1 MNFRDD
7 FGMEI
12 ESSPVTG
19 MNEGEMIPTIR
30 NAVKLA
36 TSELNIVTN
45 NIANA
50 GSTGFKRSDGNFLH
64 SYAEDIPVPG
74 KNIGFGVVHE
84 VPRRSD
90 NKQGALKVTNNSLD
104 LAVSGVG
111 MFITAN
117 QDDGGISYT
126 RDGSFLIDKQGVLT
140 TTDKRLVLDENG
152 DRIIIPPQRVDE
164 DGNISLLDTIQIN
177 NRGAIKLAY
186 GDGSITDIGNIGL
199 ARFSN
204 MAGLTPSGNAQFVAT
219 ETSGPAI
226 VGAPMG
232 NGYGQIIQ
240 GHLESSNAVIA
251 DELVKLMRAQ
261 QAYAG
266 SSRLLQSAVEMSKRL
281 TS

>member
-1 MNFRDD
+1 
-7 FGMEI
+7 
-12 ESSPVTG
+12 
-19 MNEGEMIPTIR
+19 MIPTIK
-30 NAVKLA
+30 NALNMA
-36 TSELNIVTN
+36 TTEINIVTN

-84 VPRRSD
+84 MPRRSD

-126 RDGSFLIDKQGVLT
+126 RDGSFLIDQRGVLT
-140 TTDKRLVLDENG
+140 TTDKRLVLDQNG
-152 DRIIIPPQRVDE
+152 EQIIIPPQRVDE
-164 DGNISLLDTIQIN
+164 DGNISLLDSIQIN
-177 NRGAIKLAY
+177 NRGAMRLAY
-186 GDGSITDIGNIGL
+186 GDGSIVDIGNIGL
-199 ARFSN
+199 ARFGN
-204 MAGLTPSGNAQFVAT
+204 MAGLSPSGNAQFVVT
-219 ETSGPAI
+219 EKSGPAI
-226 VGAPMG
+226 VGLPMG
-232 NGYGQIIQ
+232 DGYGQIIQ
-240 GHLESSNAVIA
+240 GHLESSNANIA

>member
-1 MNFRDD
+1 
-7 FGMEI
+7 
-12 ESSPVTG
+12 
-19 MNEGEMIPTIR
+19 MIPTIR
-30 NAVKLA
+30 NTLKMA

-64 SYAEDIPVPG
+64 SYAEDIPIPG
-74 KNIGFGVVHE
+74 KNVGFGVIHE

-90 NKQGALKVTNNSLD
+90 NKQGALKITNNSLD

-111 MFITAN
+111 MFITAS

-126 RDGSFLIDKQGVLT
+126 RDGSFLIDNQGVLT
-140 TTDKRLVLDENG
+140 TTDQRLVLNENG
-152 DRIIIPPQRVDE
+152 ERIIIPPQRIDE
-164 DGNISLLDTIQIN
+164 NGNLSLLDSIQIN
-177 NRGAIKLAY
+177 NRGSIKLAY
-186 GDGSITDIGNIGL
+186 GDGSIFEQGNIGL
-199 ARFSN
+199 ARFPN
-204 MAGLTPSGNAQFVAT
+204 IAGLKPAGNAQFLVT
-219 ETSGPAI
+219 EDSGPAI
-226 VGAPMG
+226 VGVPMG
-232 NGYGQIIQ
+232 DGYGQVIQ
-240 GHLESSNAVIA
+240 GHLEASNAVIA

>member
-1 MNFRDD
+1 
-7 FGMEI
+7 
-12 ESSPVTG
+12 
-19 MNEGEMIPTIR
+19 MIPTIR
-30 NAVKLA
+30 NALKMA
-36 TSELNIVTN
+36 TTEINIVTN

-117 QDDGGISYT
+117 QDDGSISYT
-126 RDGSFLIDKQGVLT
+126 RDGSFLIDRLGVLT

-152 DRIIIPPQRVDE
+152 EQIIIPPQRVDE
-164 DGNISLLDTIQIN
+164 DGNISLLDSIQIN
-177 NRGAIKLAY
+177 NRGAIRLAY
-186 GDGSITDIGNIGL
+186 GDGSIVDIGNIGL
-199 ARFSN
+199 ARFGN
-204 MAGLTPSGNAQFVAT
+204 MAGLRPSGNAQFVVT
-219 ETSGPAI
+219 EKSGPAI
-226 VGAPMG
+226 VGVPMG
-232 NGYGQIIQ
+232 DGYGQIIQ

>member
-1 MNFRDD
+1 
-7 FGMEI
+7 
-12 ESSPVTG
+12 
-19 MNEGEMIPTIR
+19 MIPTIR
-30 NAVKLA
+30 NALKMA

-64 SYAEDIPVPG
+64 SYAEDIPIPG
-74 KNIGFGVVHE
+74 MNVGFGVVHE

-111 MFITAN
+111 MFITASP
-117 QDDGGISYT
+117 DDGGISYT
-126 RDGSFLIDKQGVLT
+126 RDGGFLIDREGVLT
-140 TTDKRLVLDENG
+140 TTDKRLVLSELG
-152 DRIIIPPQRVDE
+152 EPIVIPPQRVDE
-164 DGNISLLDTIQIN
+164 NGETSLLDTIQIN
-177 NRGAIKLAY
+177 NRGSIRLAY
-186 GDGSITDIGNIGL
+186 GDGSIVDVGNIGL
-199 ARFSN
+199 ARFGN
-204 MAGLTPSGNAQFVAT
+204 IAGLRPSGSAQFVVT
-219 ETSGPAI
+219 EKSGPAI
-226 VGAPMG
+226 VGVPMAD
-232 NGYGQIIQ
+232 GYGQVIQ

-251 DELVKLMRAQ
+251 DELVRLMRAQ

>member
-1 MNFRDD
+1 MKIEMKTVNRRD
-7 FGMEI
+7 
-12 ESSPVTG
+12 
-19 MNEGEMIPTIR
+19 EGSMIPTIR
-30 NAVKLA
+30 NALKMA

-64 SYAEDIPVPG
+64 SYAEDIPIPG
-74 KNIGFGVVHE
+74 KNVGFGVVHE

-90 NKQGALKVTNNSLD
+90 NKQGALEVTNNSLD
-104 LAVSGVG
+104 LAVNGVG

-126 RDGSFLIDKQGVLT
+126 RDGSFLIDRNGTLT
-140 TTDKRLVLDENG
+140 TTDQRLVLNENG
-152 DRIIIPPQRVDE
+152 ETIIIPPQRVDE
-164 DGNISLLDTIQIN
+164 NGNISLLDTIQIN
-177 NRGAIKLAY
+177 NRGAIRLAY
-186 GDGSITDIGNIGL
+186 GDGSIVDVGNVGL

-204 MAGLTPSGNAQFVAT
+204 IAGLTPAGNAQFVVT
-219 ETSGPAI
+219 EKSGPAI
-226 VGAPMG
+226 VGVPMG
-232 NGYGQIIQ
+232 DGYGQIIQ

-251 DELVKLMRAQ
+251 DELIKLMKAQ

-266 SSRLLQSAVEMSKRL
+266 SSRLLQSAVEMAKRL

>member
-1 MNFRDD
+1 
-7 FGMEI
+7 
-12 ESSPVTG
+12 
-19 MNEGEMIPTIR
+19 MISTIR
-30 NAVKLA
+30 NALKMA
-36 TSELNIVTN
+36 TTELNIVTN

-64 SYAEDIPVPG
+64 SYAEDIPIPG

-90 NKQGALKVTNNSLD
+90 NKQGALKVTNNTLD
-104 LAVSGVG
+104 MAVSGVG

-117 QDDGGISYT
+117 KDDGGITYT

-140 TTDKRLVLDENG
+140 TTDQRLVLNENG
-152 DRIIIPPQRVDE
+152 DRIIIPPQRVYE
-164 DGNISLLDTIQIN
+164 DGNTALLDSIQIN
-177 NRGAIKLAY
+177 NRGSIKLAY
-186 GDGSITDIGNIGL
+186 GDGSIVDAGNIGL

-204 MAGLTPSGNAQFVAT
+204 MAGLSPSGNAQFVVT
-219 ETSGPAI
+219 EKSGPAI
-226 VGAPMG
+226 VGVPMG
-232 NGYGQIIQ
+232 DGYGQIIQ

>member
-1 MNFRDD
+1 
-7 FGMEI
+7 MEI
-12 ESSPVTG
+12 ELTYFT
-19 MNEGEMIPTIR
+19 EIGEADMIPTIR
-30 NAVKLA
+30 NALKMA

-74 KNIGFGVVHE
+74 KNVGFGVVHE

-90 NKQGALKVTNNSLD
+90 NKQGALEVTNNSLD

-117 QDDGGISYT
+117 PDDDGISFT
-126 RDGSFLIDKQGVLT
+126 RDGSFLIDQQGVLT
-140 TTDKRLVLDENG
+140 TTDKRLVLDEKG
-152 DRIIIPPQRVDE
+152 ERIIIPPQRVDE
-164 DGNISLLDTIQIN
+164 EGTISLLDSIQIN
-177 NRGAIKLAY
+177 NRGAIRLAY
-186 GDGSITDIGNIGL
+186 GDGSIVDIGNVGL
-199 ARFSN
+199 ARFGN
-204 MAGLTPSGNAQFVAT
+204 IAGLRPSGNAQFVVT
-219 ETSGPAI
+219 EESGPPI
-226 VGAPMG
+226 IGVPMG
-232 NGYGQIIQ
+232 DGYGQVIQ

>member
-1 MNFRDD
+1 
-7 FGMEI
+7 MEI
-12 ESSPVTG
+12 ELTYFT
-19 MNEGEMIPTIR
+19 EIGEADMIPTIR
-30 NAVKLA
+30 NALKMA

-74 KNIGFGVVHE
+74 KNVGFGVVHE

-117 QDDGGISYT
+117 PDDDGISFT
-126 RDGSFLIDKQGVLT
+126 RDGSFLIDQQGVLT
-140 TTDKRLVLDENG
+140 TTDKRLVLDEKG
-152 DRIIIPPQRVDE
+152 ERIIIPPQRVDE
-164 DGNISLLDTIQIN
+164 KGTISLLDSIQIN
-177 NRGAIKLAY
+177 NRGAIRLAY
-186 GDGSITDIGNIGL
+186 GDGSIVDIGNVGL
-199 ARFSN
+199 ARFGN
-204 MAGLTPSGNAQFVAT
+204 IAGLRPSGNAQFVVT
-219 ETSGPAI
+219 EESGPPI
-226 VGAPMG
+226 IGVPMG
-232 NGYGQIIQ
+232 DGYGQVIQ

>member
-1 MNFRDD
+1 
-7 FGMEI
+7 
-12 ESSPVTG
+12 
-19 MNEGEMIPTIR
+19 MIPTIR
-30 NAVKLA
+30 NALKMA

-64 SYAEDIPVPG
+64 SYAEEVPIPG

-111 MFITAN
+111 MFITADP
-117 QDDGGISYT
+117 DDDSISYT
-126 RDGSFLIDKQGVLT
+126 RDGSFLIDREGVLR

-152 DRIIIPPQRVDE
+152 ERIIIPPQRIDE
-164 DGNISLLDTIQIN
+164 DGALSLLDSIKIN
-177 NRGAIKLAY
+177 NRGRIQLAY
-186 GDGSITDIGNIGL
+186 GDGSIVEVGNVGL
-199 ARFSN
+199 ARFGN
-204 MAGLTPSGNAQFVAT
+204 IAGLRPSGSAQFVVT
-219 ETSGPAI
+219 EESGPPI
-226 VGAPMG
+226 VGVPMAD
-232 NGYGQIIQ
+232 GYGQVIQ
-240 GHLESSNAVIA
+240 GHLESSNATIA

-266 SSRLLQSAVEMSKRL
+266 SSRLLQSAVEMSKRQ

>member
-1 MNFRDD
+1 
-7 FGMEI
+7 
-12 ESSPVTG
+12 
-19 MNEGEMIPTIR
+19 MIPTIR
-30 NAVKLA
+30 NALKMA

-64 SYAEDIPVPG
+64 SYAEDIPMPG

-111 MFITAN
+111 MFITASP
-117 QDDGGISYT
+117 DDGGISYT
-126 RDGSFLIDKQGVLT
+126 RDGGFLIDREGVLK
-140 TTDKRLVLDENG
+140 TTDKRLVLNEAG
-152 DRIIIPPQRVDE
+152 GSIVIPPQRVYENGDTA
-164 DGNISLLDTIQIN
+164 LLDTIQIN
-177 NRGAIKLAY
+177 NRGSIKLAY
-186 GDGSITDIGNIGL
+186 GDGSIVDAGNIGL
-199 ARFSN
+199 ARFGN
-204 MAGLTPSGNAQFVAT
+204 IAGLKPSGGAQFVVT
-219 ETSGPAI
+219 EKSGPAI
-226 VGAPMG
+226 VGVPMAD
-232 NGYGQIIQ
+232 GYGQVIQ
-240 GHLESSNAVIA
+240 GHLESSNAVVS
-251 DELVKLMRAQ
+251 DELVRLMRAQ

>member
-1 MNFRDD
+1 
-7 FGMEI
+7 
-12 ESSPVTG
+12 
-19 MNEGEMIPTIR
+19 MIPTIQ
-30 NAVKLA
+30 NALKMA

-64 SYAEDIPVPG
+64 SYAEDIPIPRLNV
-74 KNIGFGVVHE
+74 GFGVVHE

-117 QDDGGISYT
+117 KDDGGISFT
-126 RDGSFLIDKQGVLT
+126 RDGSFLIDREGVLT
-140 TTDKRLVLDENG
+140 TTDQRLVLNENG
-152 DRIIIPPQRVDE
+152 ERIVIPPQRVDAN
-164 DGNISLLDTIQIN
+164 GNLTLLDSIQIN
-177 NRGAIKLAY
+177 NRGSIRLAY
-186 GDGSITDIGNIGL
+186 GDGSISDIGNVGL

-204 MAGLTPSGNAQFVAT
+204 IAGLKPAGNAQFVVT
-219 ETSGPAI
+219 EKSGPAI
-226 VGAPMG
+226 VGVPMG
-232 NGYGQIIQ
+232 DGYGQVIQ
-240 GHLESSNAVIA
+240 GHLESSNAVVT

-266 SSRLLQSAVEMSKRL
+266 SSRLLQAAVEMSKRL